1 MMELLSNFY
10 FDKTYYDNLAVVTF
24 SIYGSLEG
32 SNMTATRSSAIEYEG
47 SNIDVEVSSDGL
59 NLIINTPGDYII
71 ELDGVV
77 SFDAQSSTGSTI
89 HKATSSFISSSVT
102 IDNADGY
109 GHFYAVNSKHIEGS
123 EMEMINVGWIL
134 KDWSG
139 SINKYNYEFTF
150 KIHKK

>member
-1 MMELLSNFY
+1 MS
-10 FDKTYYDNLAVVTF
+10 F
-24 SIYGSLEG
+24 SIYSTS
-32 SNMTATRSSAIEYEG
+32 SNISVPPKRSSNIEYQG
-47 SNIDVEVSSDGL
+47 SNINVEVDSFSNIL
-59 NLIINTPGDYII
+59 TINTPGDYII

-77 SFDAQSSTGSTI
+77 SFDAQSSTGSTEFMV
-89 HKATSSFISSSVT
+89 SSGFVSPSVT
-102 IDNADGY
+102 VDNADGY